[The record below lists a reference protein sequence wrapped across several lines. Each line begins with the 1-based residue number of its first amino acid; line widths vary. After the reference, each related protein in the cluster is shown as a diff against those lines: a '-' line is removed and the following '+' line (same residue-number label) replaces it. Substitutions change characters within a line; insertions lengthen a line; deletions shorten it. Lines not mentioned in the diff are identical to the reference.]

1 MSTTAAF
8 DFEQARF
15 YMIEQQIRPWEV
27 LDARVLALLGQIKRE
42 QFVPEPLQQLA
53 LADLEIPLSHT
64 PGECMLP
71 PKAEARALQDL
82 DIQPHHTVLEIGTGS
97 GYMAAL
103 MARLGH
109 SVTTLEINPTLATQA
124 QTNLQAAGI
133 ANAKVVLADA
143 AANDFAACKALG
155 SFDAIVLSGSV
166 AQVPQA
172 LVDLLKPNGRLFA
185 IVGHAPIMRAT
196 LIERTGP
203 NSVHTLQ
210 PWDFAAPRLRNFP
223 EPSSFKF

>member
-1 MSTTAAF
+1 
-8 DFEQARF
+8 
-15 YMIEQQIRPWEV
+15 MIEQQIRPWEV

-42 QFVPEPLQQLA
+42 QFVPEHLQHLA
-53 LADLEIPLSHT
+53 LADLEIPLGT
-64 PGECMLP
+64 TVGECMLP

-103 MARLGH
+103 MARLGQ
-109 SVTTLEINPTLATQA
+109 SVTTLEINPALATRAQA
-124 QTNLQAAGI
+124 NLQAAGI
-133 ANAKVVLADA
+133 ANAKVVTADA

-172 LVDLLKPNGRLFA
+172 LVDLLKPSGRLFA
-185 IVGHAPIMRAT
+185 IVGNLPIMRAT

-223 EPSSFKF
+223 EPSGFSF

>member
-15 YMIEQQIRPWEV
+15 NMIEQQIRPWQV
-27 LDARVLALLGQIKRE
+27 LDARVLGLLSQIKRE
-42 QFVPEPLQQLA
+42 QFVPEHLQHLA
-53 LADLEIPLSHT
+53 LADLEIPLGNT
-64 PGECMLP
+64 VGECMLP

-97 GYMAAL
+97 GYVAAL
-103 MARLGH
+103 MARLGQG
-109 SVTTLEINPTLATQA
+109 VTTIEINPTLATQA
-124 QTNLQAAGI
+124 QANLQTAGI
-133 ANAKVVLADA
+133 TNAKVVTADA

-155 SFDAIVLSGSV
+155 TFDAIVLSGSV
-166 AQVPQA
+166 AQVPPA
-172 LVDLLKPNGRLFA
+172 LVDLLKPKGRLFA
-185 IVGHAPIMRAT
+185 IVGKLPIMRAT

-210 PWDFAAPRLRNFP
+210 PWDFVAPRLRNFP
-223 EPSSFKF
+223 EPSGFSF

>member
-15 YMIEQQIRPWEV
+15 NMIEQQIRPWEV

-42 QFVPEPLQQLA
+42 QFVPEHLQHLA
-53 LADLEIPLSHT
+53 LADLEIPLGT
-64 PGECMLP
+64 TVGECMLP
-71 PKAEARALQDL
+71 PKAEARTLQDL

-109 SVTTLEINPTLATQA
+109 SVSTLEINPALATQA
-124 QTNLQAAGI
+124 QANLQAAGI
-133 ANAKVVLADA
+133 ANAKVVTADA

-172 LVDLLKPNGRLFA
+172 LVDLLKPSGRLFA
-185 IVGHAPIMRAT
+185 IVGNLPIMRAT

-223 EPSSFKF
+223 EPSGFSF

>member
-1 MSTTAAF
+1 MSSTIAF

-15 YMIEQQIRPWEV
+15 NMIEQQIRPWEV

-42 QFVPEPLQQLA
+42 QFVPEHLQHLA
-53 LADLEIPLSHT
+53 LADLEIPLSQT

-71 PKAEARALQDL
+71 PKAEARTLQDL
-82 DIQPHHTVLEIGTGS
+82 DIQPQHTVLEIGTGS
-97 GYMAAL
+97 GYVAAL
-103 MARLGH
+103 LARLGQ
-109 SVTTLEINPTLATQA
+109 SVTTLEINPALATQA
-124 QTNLQAAGI
+124 QANLQAAGI
-133 ANAKVVLADA
+133 NNATVVTADA
-143 AANDFAACKALG
+143 AANDFAACKDLG

-172 LVDLLKPNGRLFA
+172 LVDLLKPSGRLFA

-223 EPSSFKF
+223 EPSGFSF

>member
-1 MSTTAAF
+1 MSTTVAF

-15 YMIEQQIRPWEV
+15 NMIEQQIRPWEV
-27 LDARVLALLGQIKRE
+27 LDARVLSLLGQIKRE
-42 QFVPEPLQQLA
+42 QFVPEQLQHLA
-53 LADLEIPLSHT
+53 LADLEIPLGAAE
-64 PGECMLP
+64 GECMLP

-103 MARLGH
+103 MSKLGH
-109 SVTTLEINPTLATQA
+109 SVTTLEINPSLAAQA
-124 QTNLQAAGI
+124 QANLQAAGI
-133 ANAKVVLADA
+133 ANAKVITADA

-172 LVDLLKPNGRLFA
+172 LVDLLKPSGRLFA
-185 IVGHAPIMRAT
+185 IVGNLPIMRAT

-223 EPSSFKF
+223 EPSGFSF